1 MFDLDEAQAAAVHHG
16 DGPLLVL
23 AGAGSGKTRVLA
35 ARVGHLLDRGVAPER
50 ICLLTFSRRAAAE
63 MLTRVGSRAERVW
76 GGTFHAVANRFLRR
90 HGPLVGVDPSFT
102 VLDAGDAVELA
113 GLVRTELGLAAERR
127 PGGRRFP
134 SADTIATIASR
145 VVNAQERL
153 SDVVARHA
161 PWCRDDVDA
170 IRDML
175 VAVTERK
182 RAQHVLDLDDLL
194 LFWRAL
200 VTAPSAS
207 TVVAGAFDHVLV
219 DEYQDTNALQADIL
233 DALCPAGRGLTV
245 VGDDAQAIYGFRAAT
260 PRNIL
265 DFAER
270 HPGTTV
276 VTLAVNHR
284 STPPIVD
291 VANAVMTAAAAG
303 HASGKVLVAARPG
316 ARRPLLRACYD
327 EAAQA
332 TAVADSVLA
341 HRDEGVELRH
351 QAVLFRA
358 AWHADLLELELS
370 RRNVPYVKY
379 GGLRFLEAAHVKD
392 LLALLRLLDN
402 PWDELAWARSL
413 RLLEGVGPATAARLT
428 ATLGVRAQADTGAA
442 SPLAQLLAAPP
453 AVPAAARASL
463 AALRAALADCLA
475 CGDGPAPQVERLRVL
490 LDPIVRH
497 RYDSAEARLED
508 LAQVELAAR
517 RYTTRAALLT
527 DLTLDPP
534 QATGDLAGPPAL
546 DEDWLTLSTV
556 HSAKG
561 GEWDVVHVIHLA
573 DGCFPS
579 DMAAGSV
586 EELEEER
593 RLLYV
598 ACTRARNVV
607 ELSWPQRYHHNRKHP
622 TDNHGWAQPSR
633 FLGPAVR
640 AACDE
645 AVAGPAAGDTGPV
658 TGCLGANG
666 LATAA
671 VDAQLA
677 DLWR

>member
-1 MFDLDEAQAAAVHHG
+1 MFDLDEAQRAAVEHG
-16 DGPLLVL
+16 DSPLLVL

-35 ARVGHLLDRGVAPER
+35 ARVGHLLDQGVSAER

-63 MLTRVGSRAERVW
+63 MLSRVGPRAERVW
-76 GGTFHAVANRFLRR
+76 GGTFHAVGNRFLRR
-90 HGPLVGVDPSFT
+90 HGALVGIDPSFT
-102 VLDAGDAVELA
+102 VLDAGDAVELV
-113 GLVRTELGLAAERR
+113 GVVRAALGLTAERR
-127 PGGRRFP
+127 PGARRFP

-153 SDVVARHA
+153 TDVVARHA
-161 PWCRDDVDA
+161 PWCRDDVDV
-170 IRDML
+170 IRDILM
-175 VAVTERK
+175 AATTRK

-200 VTAPSAS
+200 ARAPEAAG
-207 TVVAGAFDHVLV
+207 VVGGAFDHVLV

-233 DALCPAGRGLTV
+233 DALCPGGHGLTV

-265 DFAER
+265 DFASL

-276 VTLAVNHR
+276 VTLAANHR
-284 STPPIVD
+284 STPPIVA
-291 VANAVMTAAAAG
+291 VANGVMAAAAAG
-303 HASGKVLVAARPG
+303 HASGKVLTAVRPG
-316 ARRPLLRACYD
+316 TRRPVLRACYD

-332 TAVADSVLA
+332 AAVCDAVLA
-341 HRDEGVELRH
+341 HRDEGVDLRQ

-358 AWHADLLELELS
+358 GWHADLLELELT

-392 LLALLRLLDN
+392 LLALLRVLDN
-402 PWDELAWARSL
+402 PWDELAWARTL
-413 RLLEGVGPATAARLT
+413 RLLDGVGPATSARLVE
-428 ATLGVRAQADTGAA
+428 TLGIRAAEDRGAA
-442 SPLAQLLAAPP
+442 SPLAQLLAAAP
-453 AVPAAARASL
+453 AVPAAARGSL
-463 AALRAALADCLA
+463 AELRDALGDCFLA
-475 CGDGPAPQVERLRVL
+475 GVEPAPQVERLRRFL
-490 LDPIVRH
+490 EPIIRH
-497 RYDSAEARLED
+497 RYDSPDARLED
-508 LAQVELAAR
+508 LAQVEGAAR
-517 RYTTRAALLT
+517 RYATRSALLT

-534 QATGDLAGPPAL
+534 QSTGDLAGPPGL

-561 GEWDVVHVIHLA
+561 GEWEVVHVIHLT

-579 DMAAGSV
+579 DMATGTV

-598 ACTRARNVV
+598 ACTRARNVL

-633 FLGPAVR
+633 FLRPDVR
-640 AACDE
+640 ALCVEEVAGGGSSGDDPIAVGA
-645 AVAGPAAGDTGPV
+645 AVAS
-658 TGCLGANG
+658 
-666 LATAA
+666 
-671 VDAQLA
+671 VDALLD